1 MSKTKKILVTMR
13 LKKNVL
19 QVSTNNPIPARLKE
33 IRKKANISQKE
44 LGIRIGIDESSASAR
59 MNQYEKGKHTP
70 DISTLKKM
78 ADELGVPL
86 SYFFCEDESSAKL
99 VCLIAKM
106 SDNEKRD
113 LIKKM
118 ESPTPTPK

>member
-1 MSKTKKILVTMR
+1 MSFT
-13 LKKNVL
+13 
-19 QVSTNNPIPARLKE
+19 SPIPARLKE
-33 IRKKANISQKE
+33 ARKKAKLSQKA
-44 LGIRIGIDESSASAR
+44 LGVRIGMDEGSASAR

-86 SYFFCEDESSAKL
+86 NYFFCEDEVSAEL

-106 SDNEKRD
+106 TSSERKELLDQIALKGKRC
-113 LIKKM
+113 
-118 ESPTPTPK
+118 E